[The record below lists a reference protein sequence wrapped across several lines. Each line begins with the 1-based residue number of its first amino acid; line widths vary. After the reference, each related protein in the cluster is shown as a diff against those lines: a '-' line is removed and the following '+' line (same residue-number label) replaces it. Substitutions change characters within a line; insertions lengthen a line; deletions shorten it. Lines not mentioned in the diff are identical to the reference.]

1 MSTAIDIVG
10 NNLANLN
17 TTGYKDDTA
26 SFKDLVAE
34 SVSGNS
40 SLQVGLGTNAPLT
53 DRVFSQGTI
62 TQTQGAYNAAINGDG
77 FFLVKNS
84 SGQNLYTRDGSFQV
98 DTNGY
103 LKTSTGEFVQ
113 GWSATNGVL
122 NPSGATGDIQTPVGQ
137 NLAPHATTTFSL
149 SGNLNA
155 AAATGSADATL
166 NAQVNSID
174 SLGNTVPLNV
184 ALVKDPVVAGQW
196 NYTVTGPSKTTI
208 TGGTGSIQFDGSGNI
223 TTPTAANGNLPITVT
238 GLPDGAAGINMNWN
252 LYDASGVPKFTQY
265 SEASAI
271 AGNSQNGQPAAQ
283 LTGVSVQNGGQV
295 VASYSGGI
303 QQQVV
308 AQLAVA
314 GIRNPESLVDVGN
327 NNFSLSAATAP
338 PAIGISGTGG
348 RGVVDGA
355 SLEGSTV
362 DIATEFSNLLVYQ
375 RSYQANSRVITVSDS
390 LAQEAIGLV
399 HP

>member
-1 MSTAIDIVG
+1 MNMS
-10 NNLANLN
+10 
-17 TTGYKDDTA
+17 
-26 SFKDLVAE
+26 
-34 SVSGNS
+34 
-40 SLQVGLGTNAPLT
+40 
-53 DRVFSQGTI
+53 
-62 TQTQGAYNAAINGDG
+62 
-77 FFLVKNS
+77 
-84 SGQNLYTRDGSFQV
+84 
-98 DTNGY
+98 
-103 LKTSTGEFVQ
+103 
-113 GWSATNGVL
+113 
-122 NPSGATGDIQTPVGQ
+122 
-137 NLAPHATTTFSL
+137 
-149 SGNLNA
+149 
-155 AAATGSADATL
+155 
-166 NAQVNSID
+166 
-174 SLGNTVPLNV
+174 
-184 ALVKDPVVAGQW
+184 
-196 NYTVTGPSKTTI
+196 
-208 TGGTGSIQFDGSGNI
+208 
-223 TTPTAANGNLPITVT
+223 
-238 GLPDGAAGINMNWN
+238 WN
-252 LYDASGVPKFTQY
+252 LYNGATQSAPNFTQY

-295 VASYSGGI
+295 VASYSGGV

-338 PAIGISGTGG
+338 PAVGISGTGG
-348 RGVVDGA
+348 RGVIDGA

>member
-113 GWSATNGVL
+113 GCGEN
-122 NPSGATGDIQTPVGQ
+122 
-137 NLAPHATTTFSL
+137 F
-149 SGNLNA
+149 
-155 AAATGSADATL
+155 
-166 NAQVNSID
+166 QV
-174 SLGNTVPLNV
+174 P
-184 ALVKDPVVAGQW
+184 
-196 NYTVTGPSKTTI
+196 
-208 TGGTGSIQFDGSGNI
+208 
-223 TTPTAANGNLPITVT
+223 
-238 GLPDGAAGINMNWN
+238 
-252 LYDASGVPKFTQY
+252 
-265 SEASAI
+265 
-271 AGNSQNGQPAAQ
+271 
-283 LTGVSVQNGGQV
+283 
-295 VASYSGGI
+295 
-303 QQQVV
+303 
-308 AQLAVA
+308 
-314 GIRNPESLVDVGN
+314 
-327 NNFSLSAATAP
+327 
-338 PAIGISGTGG
+338 
-348 RGVVDGA
+348 
-355 SLEGSTV
+355 
-362 DIATEFSNLLVYQ
+362 
-375 RSYQANSRVITVSDS
+375 
-390 LAQEAIGLV
+390 
-399 HP
+399 